1 MSLLPRKRKVKGKKK
16 AAIVNN
22 NNDGDV
28 FVFAESTGPVTIAAT
43 PSGSLVAGSK
53 RKADDGNDSSNGST
67 WASEEKKTKAKY
79 MKVYLTSMYQET
91 NFGDSEN
98 EAEWILNSVSIT
110 KILRKFHEELLKGAE
125 MCKKLGDH
133 RIFLTPGQSEL
144 VLKDVVDNSKFDFVE
159 NEVVLACRNMQKAV
173 KTLDPEQ
180 AENAIDMIK
189 VNHQNKQIKIA
200 CAIALSVMNQTDRL
214 YAVGEATLI
223 IESLR
228 PFLLHCVL
236 SQLKGVEGEWMTYNL
251 KPHPNHSSKQT
262 MKPDFALYLS
272 PSSAINY
279 ELFFVEVKRKGNYAN
294 GTGESDTVKLGKE
307 MKIALDKLMIKKVK
321 NPEIVG
327 IVVEDHTAIV
337 FKMDLCYNG
346 QYRMVELSKFL
357 FFSHMTDE
365 ILLLP
370 DILEK
375 LAQVKRIIG
384 ETVKKVYAGI
394 EEDDPEDHSNF
405 IRATCEYPY

>member
-16 AAIVNN
+16 ATIVNN

-159 NEVVLACRNMQKAV
+159 NEVVLACRNMQKTV

-236 SQLKGVEGEWMTYNL
+236 SQLKGVEGEC
-251 KPHPNHSSKQT
+251 
-262 MKPDFALYLS
+262 

-307 MKIALDKLMIKKVK
+307 MKIALDNLMIKKVK

-405 IRATCEYPY
+405 IRATCEIPILTVV